1 MKGVHPW
8 LEKTIS
14 QRKLHDTK
22 LSTVDVTCVTHT
34 SRLQVDSH
42 FFRSS
47 LLEVRDLN
55 PLLSRY
61 IFGPDISSTMSIDTM
76 VYFHLLKSS
85 LHVRVSLRT
94 HIPYLP
100 WSCQNTFILVSQVS
114 DNWAWLWENYD
125 STHRDS
131 QRERGRKLTSIDVL
145 MSVCVSCLVCSRLE
159 NSSSRGFFS
168 LLLRVFVPQ
177 ERYLSRHRVCLC
189 SYRVSWNTIVGCE
202 GHDQGF
208 VLTTSLTNKTAYKT
222 VCRPVFPSFK
232 ADKNNSRVLVL

>member
-1 MKGVHPW
+1 MTRNFQQLTLLAWHTLRDFRSTLTSSGVHFSKWETWILFSRDIYSVLIFPLPCRSIPW
-8 LEKTIS
+8 FTFIS
-14 QRKLHDTK
+14 SRVRFMSESAYVPTYHTYHD
-22 LSTVDVTCVTHT
+22 LVRTH
-34 SRLQVDSH
+34 SFLCPK
-42 FFRSS
+42 S
-47 LLEVRDLN
+47 LTT
-55 PLLSRY
+55 
-61 IFGPDISSTMSIDTM
+61 GPDCGKTT
-76 VYFHLLKSS
+76 
-85 LHVRVSLRT
+85 T
-94 HIPYLP
+94 AHIE
-100 WSCQNTFILVSQVS
+100 TRK
-114 DNWAWLWENYD
+114 EK
-125 STHRDS
+125 
-131 QRERGRKLTSIDVL
+131 GRKLTSIDVL

-189 SYRVSWNTIVGCE
+189 SYRVSWDTIVGCE

>member
-76 VYFHLLKSS
+76 VHFHLLKSS

-131 QRERGRKLTSIDVL
+131 QREGKETNIDRRFD
-145 MSVCVSCLVCSRLE
+145 VCVRFMSCLLSSWEQFFSRIFLLVVASLCSPGKISF
-159 NSSSRGFFS
+159 SSS
-168 LLLRVFVPQ
+168 
-177 ERYLSRHRVCLC
+177 CM
-189 SYRVSWNTIVGCE
+189 
-202 GHDQGF
+202 
-208 VLTTSLTNKTAYKT
+208 
-222 VCRPVFPSFK
+222 
-232 ADKNNSRVLVL
+232 LV